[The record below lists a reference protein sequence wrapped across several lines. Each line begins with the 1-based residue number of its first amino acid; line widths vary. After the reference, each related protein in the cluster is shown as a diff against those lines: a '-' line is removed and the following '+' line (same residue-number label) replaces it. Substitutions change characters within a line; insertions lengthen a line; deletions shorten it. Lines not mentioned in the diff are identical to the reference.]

1 MGTGMS
7 IPCGQRER
15 SKIASEA
22 RLKLRRA
29 GSKSLSLQLR
39 ILWWR
44 VGLQGLEKPCPY
56 GFAGAECSMTGAV
69 VGWCWFSH
77 FMVLRMTLSG
87 TLCRSFHPM
96 VSFHMPKPHFLLK
109 LKSKLAYFH
118 DSCLFNLKKSALSG
132 HHHGLSLNQC
142 LILLELWVCGIICWK
157 PVRCILR
164 KL

>member
-7 IPCGQRER
+7 ISRRGCGQRER

-22 RLKLRRA
+22 RLKPCRA
-29 GSKSLSLQLR
+29 GSLQLR

-69 VGWCWFSH
+69 VGCRWFSH
-77 FMVLRMTLSG
+77 FMVLCMTLSG

-96 VSFHMPKPHFLLK
+96 VSFHMPKPHFLLM
-109 LKSKLAYFH
+109 LKSKLAYLL

-132 HHHGLSLNQC
+132 HHHGLSLNQY
-142 LILLELWVCGIICWK
+142 LILLELWVCGIIC
-157 PVRCILR
+157 
-164 KL
+164 